1 MAGDAKTESL
11 IGRGLVRWQAE
22 EIAALDTAAEFA
34 AGSDRREQAAL
45 LRGLAGKIR
54 ALLDPPTARR
64 VEPDLEAITE
74 AEGLAARPGPH
85 PRVAP
90 GVIEALRE
98 AIPACRCVKLHY
110 RCSRTGQ
117 PIDRAVHP
125 YGFLYGNRHYLVA
138 FPLRG
143 EHFRIIQLTGIDRVE
158 LLPEHFERREDFD
171 LRAFAARSFGTFQED
186 PFDVVWRFA
195 PAAVA
200 TARTYVFHPKQ
211 ELEDQDDGSLV
222 VRFRAGGLR
231 EMAFHAF
238 TWGGLLEVLEP
249 KELRELV
256 TNVAEELRAVHAAD

>member
-1 MAGDAKTESL
+1 MAGDAKNESL
-11 IGRGLVRWQAE
+11 NGRALVRWQAE

-34 AGSDRREQAAL
+34 AGADRSEHAAL
-45 LRGLAGKIR
+45 LRSLAGKIR
-54 ALLDPPTARR
+54 ALLDSPTARR
-64 VEPDLEAITE
+64 VEPDLEAVTE
-74 AEGLAARPGPH
+74 AEGLAVRPGPH

-98 AIPACRCVKLHY
+98 AIPTCRCVKLGY

-117 PIDRAVHP
+117 PSDRVVHP

-143 EHFRIIQLTGIDRVE
+143 EHFRIIQLTGIDSVE

-171 LRAFAARSFGTFQED
+171 LRAFAGRSFGTFQEE

-222 VRFRAGGLR
+222 VRFRTGGLQ

-256 TNVAEELRAVHAAD
+256 TDVAEEVRAVHAGD